1 MTARRLV
8 LFDLDHTL
16 LNGDSDELWCD
27 YLIALGKLQGEHFS
41 LRNAE
46 MTRDYKAGVVDAK
59 AFAEF
64 YIDMLRLHTVA
75 EWQPFRETFLHEWIS
90 PRIGQEA
97 RHCVAQ
103 HLTQGDQV
111 VLTTATNRFITELT
125 AQHLGIAHLIAT
137 EPECQDGAF
146 TGKTQGILNMR
157 EGKVQRLH
165 DWLDQQG
172 LDLQQFETWGYSDS
186 INDRPLLELVQ
197 NPIAVQPDDRLHQIA
212 LEKGWPVIRW
222 YS

>member
-1 MTARRLV
+1 MPARRLV

-27 YLIALGKLQGEHFS
+27 YLIALGKLESAQVS

-64 YIDMLRLHTVA
+64 YIDMLRLHTA
-75 EWQPFRETFLHEWIS
+75 TEWQPFRETFLHEWIS
-90 PRIGQEA
+90 PRIGPDA
-97 RHCVAQ
+97 RSCVAE

-125 AQHLGIAHLIAT
+125 AQHLGIHHLIAT
-137 EPECQDGAF
+137 EPECREGCF
-146 TGKTQGILNMR
+146 TGKATGILNMR
-157 EGKVQRLH
+157 EGKVQRLYH
-165 DWLDQQG
+165 WLDQRGQRIE
-172 LDLQQFETWGYSDS
+172 DFETWGYSDS
-186 INDRPLLELVQ
+186 INDRPLLEMVQ
-197 NPIAVQPDDRLHQIA
+197 NPIAVQPDERLHQIA
-212 LEKGWPVIRW
+212 KEKGWPVIRW
-222 YS
+222 Y